1 MDELLEDSIRA
12 CFTLEDDRPI
22 NWARWLISYYED
34 ANIDKD
40 EWTNFRLAV
49 VDKMLRKAICYLRPE
64 VLVELYNSYV
74 DMLDNHL
81 RAPLV
86 TDSIKMMLVDLQV
99 RKASLLLA

>member
-1 MDELLEDSIRA
+1 
-12 CFTLEDDRPI
+12 
-22 NWARWLISYYED
+22 
-34 ANIDKD
+34 
-40 EWTNFRLAV
+40 
-49 VDKMLRKAICYLRPE
+49 MLRKAICYLRPE